1 MHPHEVLANTRHGVR
16 NIAALKDLTGR
27 AVALVPDCFHPM
39 RPYVEILLAC
49 HAPNAEAFPSCSEV
63 ECSTASL
70 RRPASDPAL
79 SLHSSMRRRTD
90 GYQTATS
97 LARHPRRCT
106 AQA

>member
-1 MHPHEVLANTRHGVR
+1 MHPHEDLANTRHGVR

-70 RRPASDPAL
+70 RRPASDPRAR
-79 SLHSSMRRRTD
+79 SSRQASSTGHASRT
-90 GYQTATS
+90 TS
-97 LARHPRRCT
+97 HRM
-106 AQA
+106 